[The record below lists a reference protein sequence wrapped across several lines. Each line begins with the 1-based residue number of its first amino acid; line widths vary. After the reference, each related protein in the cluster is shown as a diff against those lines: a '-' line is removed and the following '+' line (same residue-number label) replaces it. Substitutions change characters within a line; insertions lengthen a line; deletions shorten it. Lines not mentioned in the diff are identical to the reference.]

1 MENSL
6 QSPHSPLVKLIGVLS
21 LSFVALASL
30 IAIYAI
36 FTESTLYGTIYL
48 GILIL
53 APFVILRF
61 YCTKCPC
68 QKNCAHIFPG
78 KIAEHF
84 FAKREGSYT
93 ATDIL
98 FFGFAMLLLI
108 GYPQIWLI
116 ADQGFL
122 LIYWILVVLGGI
134 QVLFVLCRR
143 CGNHY
148 CMLNKIVSSFKKE
161 SEKSHPSKKNH

>member
-6 QSPHSPLVKLIGVLS
+6 HSPHSPFVKLIGVLS
-21 LSFVALASL
+21 LALVALASL
-30 IAIYAI
+30 IAFFVVFA
-36 FTESTLYGTIYL
+36 ESALYGAIYL

-53 APFVILRF
+53 APLVILRL

-68 QKNCAHIFPG
+68 QENCAHVFPG
-78 KIAEHF
+78 KIAARF
-84 FAKREGSYT
+84 FAKREGPYT

-98 FFGFAMLLLI
+98 FFGLAMLLLI

-122 LIYWILVVLGGI
+122 LIYWILVILGGI

-148 CMLNKIVSSFKKE
+148 CMLNRIVGAF
-161 SEKSHPSKKNH
+161 